1 MKQECLKW
9 LMRGGTAV
17 LLAGAV
23 GLLLWQGTRHVSERE
38 LSARPQRLAAA
49 TVETMGTEAAVS
61 AAETTLHTGTR
72 RTKTASAKRAGQAS
86 QETRTAP
93 ESTTPAAE
101 TVTFPLEL
109 NAASAAELEQLPHI
123 GAVLAERITA
133 YRDQIGGFSNR
144 EQLLEVEGIGEATLY
159 EIYDLLY
166 LENETFPEPE
176 PAGAPAPAAEPQP
189 AGAPAPAAE
198 PQPAETAP
206 PATEPPAAAAPAV
219 TFPLDLNQATAAE
232 LEQIPEMQPELA
244 EKIVAFRQQ
253 IQAFSSVYELLY
265 VDGMTE
271 AYFVQLRDY
280 VQITEELAQ

>member
-9 LMRGGTAV
+9 LMRGGTTV

-23 GLLLWQGTRHVSERE
+23 GLLLWQGTRHVSEKE

-49 TVETMGTEAAVS
+49 TVETTGTEIAVS

-101 TVTFPLEL
+101 TVIFPLEL
-109 NAASAAELEQLPHI
+109 NAAPAAELEQLPHI

-176 PAGAPAPAAEPQP
+176 PEPAESPAPAEV
-189 AGAPAPAAE
+189 

-280 VQITEELAQ
+280 VQITEERAQ

>member
-23 GLLLWQGTRHVSERE
+23 GLLLWQGTRHVSEKE

-49 TVETMGTEAAVS
+49 TVETTGTEAAAS

-109 NAASAAELEQLPHI
+109 NAASATELEQLPHI

-176 PAGAPAPAAEPQP
+176 PEPEP

-232 LEQIPEMQPELA
+232 LEQIPGMQPELA

-265 VDGMTE
+265 VDGITE

-280 VQITEELAQ
+280 VQITEERAQ

>member
-9 LMRGGTAV
+9 LMRGGTTV

-49 TVETMGTEAAVS
+49 TVETTDTEDAVS

-72 RTKTASAKRAGQAS
+72 RTKTASAKRTGQAS

-176 PAGAPAPAAEPQP
+176 PEPAE
-189 AGAPAPAAE
+189 APAPAAE

-219 TFPLDLNQATAAE
+219 TFPLDLNRATAAE

-271 AYFVQLRDY
+271 AYFVQFRDY

>member
-9 LMRGGTAV
+9 LMRGGTTV

-49 TVETMGTEAAVS
+49 TVETTGTEATVS
-61 AAETTLHTGTR
+61 AAETTLHIGTR

-86 QETRTAP
+86 KETQTTP
-93 ESTTPAAE
+93 KSTTPTAE

-123 GAVLAERITA
+123 GAVLAERIMA

-144 EQLLEVEGIGEATLY
+144 EQLLEVEGIGEATLH

-176 PAGAPAPAAEPQP
+176 PEP
-189 AGAPAPAAE
+189 AGAPAPAAA

-232 LEQIPEMQPELA
+232 LEQIPMMQPELA

-253 IQAFSSVYELLY
+253 IQAFSLVYELLY

-280 VQITEELAQ
+280 VQITEERAQ

>member
-9 LMRGGTAV
+9 LMRGGTTV

-49 TVETMGTEAAVS
+49 TVETTGTEAAVS

-72 RTKTASAKRAGQAS
+72 RTKTASAKRAGRAP

-176 PAGAPAPAAEPQP
+176 PEPEPTLEDRVAG
-189 AGAPAPAAE
+189 
-198 PQPAETAP
+198 
-206 PATEPPAAAAPAV
+206 
-219 TFPLDLNQATAAE
+219 
-232 LEQIPEMQPELA
+232 LESAIERGLA
-244 EKIVAFRQQ
+244 
-253 IQAFSSVYELLY
+253 L
-265 VDGMTE
+265 
-271 AYFVQLRDY
+271 
-280 VQITEELAQ
+280 

>member
-9 LMRGGTAV
+9 LMRGGTTV

-49 TVETMGTEAAVS
+49 TVETTGTEATVS
-61 AAETTLHTGTR
+61 AVETTLHTGTR

-109 NAASAAELEQLPHI
+109 NAASATELEQLPHI

-176 PAGAPAPAAEPQP
+176 PEP
-189 AGAPAPAAE
+189 AGAPA
-198 PQPAETAP
+198 
-206 PATEPPAAAAPAV
+206 PAAAAPAV

-232 LEQIPEMQPELA
+232 LEQIPGMQPELA

>member
-9 LMRGGTAV
+9 LMRGGTTV

-49 TVETMGTEAAVS
+49 TVETTGTEAAAS

-72 RTKTASAKRAGQAS
+72 RTKTASAKRAGRAP

-166 LENETFPEPE
+166 LENETFPEPKPE
-176 PAGAPAPAAEPQP
+176 PAGAPA
-189 AGAPAPAAE
+189 
-198 PQPAETAP
+198 
-206 PATEPPAAAAPAV
+206 PAAAAPAV

-232 LEQIPEMQPELA
+232 LEQIPGMQPELA

>member
-23 GLLLWQGTRHVSERE
+23 GLLLWQGTRHVSEKE

-49 TVETMGTEAAVS
+49 TVETTGTEAAAS

-109 NAASAAELEQLPHI
+109 NAASATELEQLPHI

-176 PAGAPAPAAEPQP
+176 PEPEP

-232 LEQIPEMQPELA
+232 LEQIPGMQPELA

>member
-9 LMRGGTAV
+9 LMRGGTTV

-38 LSARPQRLAAA
+38 LSARPRRLAAA
-49 TVETMGTEAAVS
+49 TVETTGTEAAVS

-176 PAGAPAPAAEPQP
+176 PEPAES
-189 AGAPAPAAE
+189 PAPAAE

-232 LEQIPEMQPELA
+232 LEQIPEMPPELA

-265 VDGMTE
+265 VDGITE

-280 VQITEELAQ
+280 VQITEERAQ

>member
-1 MKQECLKW
+1 MPEVAPHRPVQL
-9 LMRGGTAV
+9 RSG
-17 LLAGAV
+17 
-23 GLLLWQGTRHVSERE
+23 
-38 LSARPQRLAAA
+38 SAKPP
-49 TVETMGTEAAVS
+49 
-61 AAETTLHTGTR
+61 
-72 RTKTASAKRAGQAS
+72 ASAKRAGQAS

-176 PAGAPAPAAEPQP
+176 PEP
-189 AGAPAPAAE
+189 AGVPAPAAE

-232 LEQIPEMQPELA
+232 LEQIPMMQPELA

-271 AYFVQLRDY
+271 AYFVQLREY
-280 VQITEELAQ
+280 VQITEERAQ

>member
-9 LMRGGTAV
+9 LMRGGTTV

-49 TVETMGTEAAVS
+49 TVETTGTEATVS

-72 RTKTASAKRAGQAS
+72 RTKTTSAKRAGQAS

-176 PAGAPAPAAEPQP
+176 PEPEPGRSSRTSGSTAAGRNGSACNRTTGGSCTGSDVPAGSESGDGGGTGTDSRDAAGTGGEDRGVPAADS
-189 AGAPAPAAE
+189 G
-198 PQPAETAP
+198 
-206 PATEPPAAAAPAV
+206 V
-219 TFPLDLNQATAAE
+219 
-232 LEQIPEMQPELA
+232 
-244 EKIVAFRQQ
+244 
-253 IQAFSSVYELLY
+253 
-265 VDGMTE
+265 
-271 AYFVQLRDY
+271 FVG
-280 VQITEELAQ
+280 I

>member
-9 LMRGGTAV
+9 LMRGGTTV

-23 GLLLWQGTRHVSERE
+23 GLLLWQGARHVSERE

-49 TVETMGTEAAVS
+49 TVETTGMEATVS
-61 AAETTLHTGTR
+61 AVETTLHTGTR

-176 PAGAPAPAAEPQP
+176 PEPEP
-189 AGAPAPAAE
+189 AGAPAPAAA

-206 PATEPPAAAAPAV
+206 PATEP
-219 TFPLDLNQATAAE
+219 PLDLNQATAAE
-232 LEQIPEMQPELA
+232 LEQIPGMQPELA
-244 EKIVAFRQQ
+244 EKIVAFRQP

>member
-1 MKQECLKW
+1 MKW
-9 LMRGGTAV
+9 LMRGGTTV

-49 TVETMGTEAAVS
+49 TVETTGTEAAVS

-72 RTKTASAKRAGQAS
+72 RTKTASAKRAGQAP

-93 ESTTPAAE
+93 ENTTPAAE

-176 PAGAPAPAAEPQP
+176 PEP
-189 AGAPAPAAE
+189 AGVPAPAAE

-232 LEQIPEMQPELA
+232 LEQIPMMQPELA

-280 VQITEELAQ
+280 VQITEERAQ

>member
-9 LMRGGTAV
+9 LMRGGTTV

-23 GLLLWQGTRHVSERE
+23 GLLFWQGTRHVSERE

-49 TVETMGTEAAVS
+49 TVETAGTEAAVS
-61 AAETTLHTGTR
+61 VSVAETTLHTGTR

-176 PAGAPAPAAEPQP
+176 PEPAESPAPAEV
-189 AGAPAPAAE
+189 

-280 VQITEELAQ
+280 VQITEERAQ

>member
-1 MKQECLKW
+1 MKQECSKW
-9 LMRGGTAV
+9 LVRGGTIV

-23 GLLLWQGTRHVSERE
+23 GLLLWQGTRHISERE
-38 LSARPQRLAAA
+38 HAAQPQRLAAA
-49 TVETMGTEAAVS
+49 TVETTDMEAAVS
-61 AAETTLHTGTR
+61 AAETTLHTGTC
-72 RTKTASAKRAGQAS
+72 RTKTASAKRAGRAAK
-86 QETRTAP
+86 ETQTAP
-93 ESTTPAAE
+93 KSTTPAAE

-109 NAASAAELEQLPHI
+109 NAASAAELEQLPQI

-144 EQLLEVEGIGEATLY
+144 EQLLEVEGIGETTLN

-176 PAGAPAPAAEPQP
+176 QEPAES
-189 AGAPAPAAE
+189 PAPAAE

-271 AYFVQLRDY
+271 TCFVQLREY
-280 VQITEELAQ
+280 VQITEERAQ

>member
-9 LMRGGTAV
+9 LMRGGTTV

-23 GLLLWQGTRHVSERE
+23 GLLFWQGTRHVSERE
-38 LSARPQRLAAA
+38 LSARPRRLAAA
-49 TVETMGTEAAVS
+49 TVETTGTEAAVS
-61 AAETTLHTGTR
+61 VSVAETTLHTGTR

-176 PAGAPAPAAEPQP
+176 PEPEPAESPAPAE
-189 AGAPAPAAE
+189 E

-280 VQITEELAQ
+280 VQITEERAQ

>member
-9 LMRGGTAV
+9 LMRGGTTV

-49 TVETMGTEAAVS
+49 TVETTGTEATVS
-61 AAETTLHTGTR
+61 AVETTLHTGTR

-166 LENETFPEPE
+166 LENETFPEPVPE
-176 PAGAPAPAAEPQP
+176 PAAA
-189 AGAPAPAAE
+189 
-198 PQPAETAP
+198 PQPAEPAP

-219 TFPLDLNQATAAE
+219 TFPLDLNRATAAE

-271 AYFVQLRDY
+271 AYFVQFREY
-280 VQITEELAQ
+280 VQITEESSQ

>member
-9 LMRGGTAV
+9 LMRGGTTV

-49 TVETMGTEAAVS
+49 TVETTGTEAAAS

-72 RTKTASAKRAGQAS
+72 RTKTASAKRAGRAP

-176 PAGAPAPAAEPQP
+176 PEPEP
-189 AGAPAPAAE
+189 AGAPAP
-198 PQPAETAP
+198 
-206 PATEPPAAAAPAV
+206 AAAPAV

-265 VDGMTE
+265 VDGITE

-280 VQITEELAQ
+280 VQITEERAQ

>member
-176 PAGAPAPAAEPQP
+176 PEPEP
-189 AGAPAPAAE
+189 AGAPAPAA
-198 PQPAETAP
+198 
-206 PATEPPAAAAPAV
+206 
-219 TFPLDLNQATAAE
+219 AE
-232 LEQIPEMQPELA
+232 LEQIPMMQPELA

>member
-176 PAGAPAPAAEPQP
+176 PEPEP
-189 AGAPAPAAE
+189 AGAPAPAAA

>member
-9 LMRGGTAV
+9 LMRGGTTV

-23 GLLLWQGTRHVSERE
+23 GLLFWQGTRHVSERE
-38 LSARPQRLAAA
+38 LSARPRRLAAA
-49 TVETMGTEAAVS
+49 TVETTGTEAAVS

-176 PAGAPAPAAEPQP
+176 PAESPAPAEV
-189 AGAPAPAAE
+189 

-280 VQITEELAQ
+280 VQITEERAQ

>member
-9 LMRGGTAV
+9 LMWGGTTV

-49 TVETMGTEAAVS
+49 TVETTGTEAAVS

-144 EQLLEVEGIGEATLY
+144 EQLLEVEGVGEATLY

-176 PAGAPAPAAEPQP
+176 PEPEP
-189 AGAPAPAAE
+189 AGAPAPAAA

-280 VQITEELAQ
+280 VQITEERAQ

>member
-23 GLLLWQGTRHVSERE
+23 GLLLWQGTRHVSEKE

-49 TVETMGTEAAVS
+49 TVETTGTEAAAS

-176 PAGAPAPAAEPQP
+176 PEPEP
-189 AGAPAPAAE
+189 AGAPAPAAA

-265 VDGMTE
+265 VDGITE

-280 VQITEELAQ
+280 VQITEERAQ

>member
-49 TVETMGTEAAVS
+49 TVETTGTEAAAS

-176 PAGAPAPAAEPQP
+176 PEPEP
-189 AGAPAPAAE
+189 AGAPAPAAA

>member
-176 PAGAPAPAAEPQP
+176 PEP
-189 AGAPAPAAE
+189 AGAPAPAAA

-265 VDGMTE
+265 VDGITE

-280 VQITEELAQ
+280 VQITEERAQ

>member
-1 MKQECLKW
+1 MNQECLKW
-9 LMRGGTAV
+9 LMRGGTTV

-49 TVETMGTEAAVS
+49 TVETTGTEATVS

-72 RTKTASAKRAGQAS
+72 RTKMASAKRAGQAF
-86 QETRTAP
+86 QETRTAL

-176 PAGAPAPAAEPQP
+176 PEPAES
-189 AGAPAPAAE
+189 PAPAAE

-271 AYFVQLRDY
+271 AYFVQFRDY
-280 VQITEELAQ
+280 VQITEERAQ

>member
-1 MKQECLKW
+1 MNQECLKW
-9 LMRGGTAV
+9 LMRGGTTV

-49 TVETMGTEAAVS
+49 TVETTGTEDVVS
-61 AAETTLHTGTR
+61 AVETTLHTGIR

-176 PAGAPAPAAEPQP
+176 PEPAESPAPAA
-189 AGAPAPAAE
+189 A

-206 PATEPPAAAAPAV
+206 PATEPLAAAAPAV
-219 TFPLDLNQATAAE
+219 TFPLDLNQATTAE
-232 LEQIPEMQPELA
+232 LEKIPEMQPELA
-244 EKIVAFRQQ
+244 EKIVAFRLQ

-280 VQITEELAQ
+280 VQITEERAQ

>member
-9 LMRGGTAV
+9 LMRGGTTV

-49 TVETMGTEAAVS
+49 TVETTGTEAAVS

-72 RTKTASAKRAGQAS
+72 RTKTASAKRAGRAS

-101 TVTFPLEL
+101 TATFPLEL

-176 PAGAPAPAAEPQP
+176 PAGVPAPAAV
-189 AGAPAPAAE
+189 
-198 PQPAETAP
+198 PQPAETALS
-206 PATEPPAAAAPAV
+206 ATEPPAAAAPAV

>member
-1 MKQECLKW
+1 M
-9 LMRGGTAV
+9 
-17 LLAGAV
+17 
-23 GLLLWQGTRHVSERE
+23 
-38 LSARPQRLAAA
+38 
-49 TVETMGTEAAVS
+49 ETTGTEAAVS

-72 RTKTASAKRAGQAS
+72 RTKTASAKRTGQAS

-109 NAASAAELEQLPHI
+109 NAASAAELEQLPRI
-123 GAVLAERITA
+123 RPVLAERIEAFREQLPA

-144 EQLLEVEGIGEATLY
+144 EQLLEGEGIGEATLY

-176 PAGAPAPAAEPQP
+176 PEPEP
-189 AGAPAPAAE
+189 AGAPAPAAA

-232 LEQIPEMQPELA
+232 LEQIPGMQPELA

>member
-1 MKQECLKW
+1 MKRKLPKW
-9 LMRGGTAV
+9 SGVAALV
-17 LLAGAV
+17 LLAGALGV
-23 GLLLWQGTRHVSERE
+23 LAWQGSRHLTAVSGNTP
-38 LSARPQRLAAA
+38 ARLAAVSE
-49 TVETMGTEAAVS
+49 TVTDTGTLPAEESQPCPQTAAVTRQT
-61 AAETTLHTGTR
+61 ETSVTSDSSPQ
-72 RTKTASAKRAGQAS
+72 TA
-86 QETRTAP
+86 
-93 ESTTPAAE
+93 
-101 TVTFPLEL
+101 VTFPLEL
-109 NAASAAELEQLPHI
+109 NAAGAAELEQLPGI
-123 GAVLAERITA
+123 GAVLAQRIVA

-176 PAGAPAPAAEPQP
+176 PEPEP
-189 AGAPAPAAE
+189 AGAPAPAAA

-232 LEQIPEMQPELA
+232 LEQIPGMQPELA

>member
-49 TVETMGTEAAVS
+49 TVETTGTEAAAS

-176 PAGAPAPAAEPQP
+176 PEPEP

-198 PQPAETAP
+198 RQPAETAP

-280 VQITEELAQ
+280 VQITEERAQ

>member
-49 TVETMGTEAAVS
+49 TVETTGTEAAVS

-176 PAGAPAPAAEPQP
+176 PEPEP
-189 AGAPAPAAE
+189 AGAPAPAAA

>member
-9 LMRGGTAV
+9 LMRGGTTV

-38 LSARPQRLAAA
+38 LSARPRRLAAA
-49 TVETMGTEAAVS
+49 TVETTGTEATVS
-61 AAETTLHTGTR
+61 AVETTLHTGTR
-72 RTKTASAKRAGQAS
+72 RTKTASAKCAGQAS
-86 QETRTAP
+86 QETQTTP

-166 LENETFPEPE
+166 LENEMFPEPEPE
-176 PAGAPAPAAEPQP
+176 PAGTPAPAA
-189 AGAPAPAAE
+189 A

-219 TFPLDLNQATAAE
+219 TFPLDLNRATAAE

-271 AYFVQLRDY
+271 AYFVQFRDY
-280 VQITEELAQ
+280 VQITEERAQ

>member
-9 LMRGGTAV
+9 LMRGGTTV
-17 LLAGAV
+17 LLTGAV
-23 GLLLWQGTRHVSERE
+23 GLLLWRGHGTFPKGNFPP
-38 LSARPQRLAAA
+38 RPQRLAAA
-49 TVETMGTEAAVS
+49 TVETTGTEVAVS
-61 AAETTLHTGTR
+61 AAETTLHWHPPDENGFCQACRTGFPRNSDGSGKHHAGSRNRYLSAGTERGFGGGTGT
-72 RTKTASAKRAGQAS
+72 A
-86 QETRTAP
+86 AP
-93 ESTTPAAE
+93 
-101 TVTFPLEL
+101 
-109 NAASAAELEQLPHI
+109 HR
-123 GAVLAERITA
+123 AVLAERITA

-176 PAGAPAPAAEPQP
+176 PEPEP
-189 AGAPAPAAE
+189 AGAPAPAAA

>member
-9 LMRGGTAV
+9 LMRGGTTV

-38 LSARPQRLAAA
+38 LSARPRRLAAA
-49 TVETMGTEAAVS
+49 TVETTGTEAAVS

-93 ESTTPAAE
+93 ESTTPAPE

-176 PAGAPAPAAEPQP
+176 PESEP

-198 PQPAETAP
+198 PQPAETVP
-206 PATEPPAAAAPAV
+206 PAAEPPAAV

-232 LEQIPEMQPELA
+232 LEQIPGMQPELA

-280 VQITEELAQ
+280 VQITEERAQ

>member
-49 TVETMGTEAAVS
+49 TVETTGTEAAVS

-72 RTKTASAKRAGQAS
+72 RTKTASAKRTGQAS

-176 PAGAPAPAAEPQP
+176 PEPEP
-189 AGAPAPAAE
+189 AGAPAP
-198 PQPAETAP
+198 
-206 PATEPPAAAAPAV
+206 
-219 TFPLDLNQATAAE
+219 AAE

-271 AYFVQLRDY
+271 AYFVQFRDY
-280 VQITEELAQ
+280 VQITEERAQ

>member
-49 TVETMGTEAAVS
+49 TVETTGTEATVS
-61 AAETTLHTGTR
+61 AVETTLHTGTR

-176 PAGAPAPAAEPQP
+176 PEPEP
-189 AGAPAPAAE
+189 AGAPAPAAA

-265 VDGMTE
+265 VDGITE